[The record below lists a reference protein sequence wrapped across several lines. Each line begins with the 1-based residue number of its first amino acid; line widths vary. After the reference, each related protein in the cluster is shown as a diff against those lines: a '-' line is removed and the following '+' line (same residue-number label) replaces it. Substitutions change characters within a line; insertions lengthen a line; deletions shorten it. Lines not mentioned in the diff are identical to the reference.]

1 MRHKANVR
9 HKAIIPMV
17 AMLGALAGCE
27 KASKVVYVLEGPQDV
42 TLVPSASAT
51 QVRRGETVVL
61 SLERRIEA
69 KWKQVSLE
77 SVGPG
82 QCWVYRPP
90 ASVET
95 QAADSVEWE
104 VSPEGAVAFN
114 PDYRMDHT
122 KLATMQRAGTINL
135 RPRTAV
141 KCEPDRVV
149 EGPVLQI
156 EVTSE

>member
-1 MRHKANVR
+1 MRHKAIV
-9 HKAIIPMV
+9 PML
-17 AMLGALAGCE
+17 ALLGAMAGCE
-27 KASKVVYVLEGPQDV
+27 KSSKMVYVLEEPQDV

-61 SLERRIEA
+61 SLERRIEG
-69 KWKQVSLE
+69 KWKQVPLE
-77 SVGPG
+77 SASPG

-90 ASVET
+90 ASVEA

-104 VSPEGAVAFN
+104 VSPEGAIAFH
-114 PDYRMDHT
+114 PEYRMDHT